1 MNTKF
6 EIHSSLMIDNQML
19 QKLKRLYKKASDAK
33 KNAYSPYSQFN
44 VGAAILLTD
53 GKIITGCNIENA
65 SYGLTICAERTAI
78 FSTISKGY
86 RKDDIVAIAVAASSN
101 NFSPCGACRQVISEF
116 GKDIIIMFEFDEKIL
131 IQPITSLLAYSFQL

>member
-19 QKLKRLYKKASDAK
+19 EKLKRLYKKASDAK

-65 SYGLTICAERTAI
+65 SYGLTMCAERTAI

-116 GKDIIIMFEFDEKIL
+116 GKNIIIMFEFDEKIL
-131 IQPITSLLAYSFQL
+131 IQPIKSLLAYSFQL

>member
-1 MNTKF
+1 MTTKF
-6 EIHSSLMIDNQML
+6 EIHPSLTIDKQML
-19 QKLKRLYKKASDAK
+19 QKLKSLYKKASTAK

-65 SYGLTICAERTAI
+65 SYGLTMCAERTAI

-86 RKDDIVAIAVAASSN
+86 RKGDIVAIAVSASSN

-116 GKDIIIMFEFDEKIL
+116 GKDINIMFEFNEKIL

>member
-65 SYGLTICAERTAI
+65 SYGLTMCAERTAI